1 LIRRLISLTRVYKQL
16 ILILIDSFLLITV
29 LLIAFS
35 LRIGNFYWPNDDLF
49 WIIFGAPLIAIPIFL
64 RFHLYNTIIR
74 FIGFNSMWMIFQAVG
89 IYALIWGMVAFMA
102 ASQGTGSI
110 QDIPRSIIFIN
121 WILAIVTIVGLRMIA
136 RWLLTSFS
144 ANEPSSNVMIYG
156 SGSAGRQLSIALMQ
170 SNEYRIVA
178 FIDDEIENHG
188 RSINGVKVLSPDEIQ
203 KSINQYNVTEILMAV
218 PTLSRSRRKEIINFL
233 EPFPVLVR
241 SLPSVS
247 ELAKG
252 KVKIDDLRE
261 VTIKDLLGRDS
272 ILPNQNLLSLNIV
285 NKVVMVSGAGG
296 SIGSELCRQIL
307 ILKPSILILFEL
319 SEFALYTIH
328 RELSIATPN
337 IKILPFLG
345 SVNNKERVGQILKS
359 FSVQTIY
366 HAAAY
371 KHVPMVE
378 FNNNE
383 GVNNNIFGTWSFAEA
398 AIEHKV
404 ETFVLISTDK
414 AVRPTST
421 MGTTKRFAELILQG
435 LSSHQVNTRFTM
447 VRFGNVLGSSGSVIP
462 LFKKQINEGGPIT
475 VTNPKMIRYF
485 MTIPE
490 AVELVIQA
498 GAMGKGGDVFV
509 LNMGDPVSINE
520 LAKKMIRLSGLEIK
534 DESNPNGDIEIHY
547 TGIRPGE
554 KLFEELIIGSNISQT
569 EHPMIMRAQEDEID
583 WVDLK
588 VILKNLEEALIDSD
602 FEKVRE
608 LLTIAVPDFRPQSP
622 IQDFLY
628 SKKLN

>member
-1 LIRRLISLTRVYKQL
+1 LIRRLILLARIYKQL
-16 ILILIDSFLLITV
+16 ILILIDSFLLIV
-29 LLIAFS
+29 IILIAFS
-35 LRIGNFYWPNDDLF
+35 LRIGNLYWPDDNLF
-49 WIIFGAPLIAIPIFL
+49 WVIFSAPFIAIPIFMH
-64 RFHLYNTIIR
+64 FHLYNTITR
-74 FIGFNSMWMIFQAVG
+74 FIGFKSMWMIFQAVS
-89 IYALIWGMVAFMA
+89 IYSLTWGMLAFMA
-102 ASQGTGSI
+102 ASQGTASI
-110 QDIPRSIIFIN
+110 IDIPRSVIFIN
-121 WILAIVTIVGLRMIA
+121 WVLAIVVIIGLRMIA
-136 RWLLTSFS
+136 KWVLTSFS
-144 ANEPSSNVMIYG
+144 NEEPSTNVMIYG
-156 SGSAGRQLSIALMQ
+156 AGAAGRQLSIALLQ
-170 SNEYRIVA
+170 SNEYKIAA

-188 RSINGVKVLSPDEIQ
+188 RSINGVKVLNPDDIQ
-203 KSINQYNVTEILMAV
+203 KLIKKYNVTEILMAV
-218 PTLSRSRRKEIINFL
+218 PTLSRSRRREIINLL

-252 KVKIDDLRE
+252 KVKIEDLRE
-261 VTIKDLLGRDS
+261 ITTKDLLGRNS
-272 ILPNQNLLSLNIV
+272 ILPNQSLLSLNITS
-285 NKVVMVSGAGG
+285 KVVMITGAGG
-296 SIGSELCRQIL
+296 SIGSELCRQTL
-307 ILKPSILILFEL
+307 ILNPSVLILFEL

-328 RELSIATPN
+328 RELSVANPS

-378 FNNNE
+378 YNNNE
-383 GVNNNIFGTWSFAEA
+383 GVNNNIFGTLSCAEA
-398 AIEHKV
+398 AIENKV

-435 LSSHQVNTRFTM
+435 LSNQQVVTRFMM

-462 LFKKQINEGGPIT
+462 LFKKQINEGGPVT
-475 VTNPKMIRYF
+475 VTSPKMIRYF

-554 KLFEELIIGSNISQT
+554 KLFEELIIGNNISKT
-569 EHPMIMRAQEDEID
+569 SHPMIMRAEEDEIE
-583 WVDLK
+583 WADLK
-588 VILKNLEEALIDSD
+588 LILKDLEKALFESD
-602 FEKVRE
+602 FKRVRE
-608 LLTIAVPDFRPQSP
+608 LLTIAVPDFKPQNP

-628 SKKLN
+628 SEKLN

>member
-1 LIRRLISLTRVYKQL
+1 LIRRLILLTRVYKQI
-16 ILILIDSFLLITV
+16 ILILTDSFLLITV
-29 LLIAFS
+29 LLTSFS
-35 LRIGNFYWPNDDLF
+35 LRIGSLYWPTGDLF
-49 WIIFGAPLIAIPIFL
+49 WIIFCSPLIAIPIFI

-74 FIGFNSMWMIFQAVG
+74 FIGFQSIWATFQAIS
-89 IYALIWGMVAFMA
+89 IYSLTWGMLAFMA

-110 QDIPRSIIFIN
+110 NDIPRSIIFIN
-121 WILAIVTIVGLRMIA
+121 WILALVTILGLRMLA
-136 RWLLTSFS
+136 RWMLTSS
-144 ANEPSSNVMIYG
+144 VDREHASNVMIYG
-156 SGSAGRQLSIALMQ
+156 AGAAGRQLSIALLQ
-170 SNEYRIVA
+170 SNEYNIAA

-188 RSINGVKVLSPDEIQ
+188 QTINGIRVSGPADIKKLIDT
-203 KSINQYNVTEILMAV
+203 NRVTEILMAV

-233 EPFPVLVR
+233 EPFQVLVR

-261 VTIKDLLGRDS
+261 VTIKDLLGRDTV
-272 ILPNQNLLSLNIV
+272 LPNQKLLSSNIT
-285 NKVVMVSGAGG
+285 NKVVMVTGAGG

-307 ILKPSILILFEL
+307 TLNPSLLVLFEL

-328 RELSIATPN
+328 RELSNGNPS

-345 SVNNKERVGQILKS
+345 SVNNNERVGQILKS

-383 GVNNNIFGTWSFAEA
+383 GVNNNIFGTLSCAEA

-435 LSSHQVNTRFTM
+435 LSNQQVDTRFTM

-475 VTNPKMIRYF
+475 VTSSKMIRYF

-498 GAMGKGGDVFV
+498 GSMGKGGDVFV
-509 LNMGDPVSINE
+509 LNMGDPVSITE
-520 LAKKMIRLSGLEIK
+520 LAQKMIRLSGLEIK
-534 DESNPNGDIEIHY
+534 DESNPNGDIEILY

-554 KLFEELIIGSNISQT
+554 KLFEELIIGDNISQT
-569 EHPMIMRAQEDEID
+569 DHPMIMRAKEEEIE
-583 WVDLK
+583 WTSLK
-588 VILKNLEEALIDSD
+588 VILKDLEEATFNSD
-602 FEKVRE
+602 YKRVRE
-608 LLTIAVPDFRPQSP
+608 LLTIAVPDFKPQSP
-622 IQDFLY
+622 IQDFLFSEN
-628 SKKLN
+628 SK